1 MTGTDARTEPV
12 AVGLIGAGWIG
23 AFHGETLARRLPG
36 TRLVG
41 VADPAPGA
49 AERLA
54 GSLGA
59 PKATTDPAELLA
71 DPAVEAVLIAAPARF
86 HADLVE
92 AAAGAG
98 KAVFCEKPMALTLA
112 DADRAIAAAQ
122 AAGVPLQ
129 VGFNRRFDRSF
140 RAAYE
145 LIAAGRLGT
154 PQLLRSLTRDPG
166 IPDPGR
172 VPPSTIFL
180 ETLIHDFDTL
190 RYLNPGAEAVEVY
203 AVADALAYPDFKDQ
217 GLQDTSVVLVR
228 FDNGAMATAEA
239 SFNAVYGY
247 DIRGEV
253 FGSAGMATAG
263 DIRRTTM
270 AYHGAEGVVAD
281 TWRRN
286 IDLFH
291 DAYAAELAAFA
302 DCVRGGATPEPDG
315 GDARAALAIALAAIR
330 SVETGS
336 PVRLSAVEQR

>member
-1 MTGTDARTEPV
+1 
-12 AVGLIGAGWIG
+12 VGLIGAGWIG
-23 AFHGETLARRLPG
+23 TFHGETLARRLPG
-36 TRLVG
+36 ARLAG

-54 GSLGA
+54 SSLGA
-59 PKATTDPAELLA
+59 DRATTDPAELLA

-86 HADLVE
+86 HADLVV
-92 AAAGAG
+92 AAAEAG

-112 DADRAIAAAQ
+112 DADRAIAATL

-129 VGFNRRFDRSF
+129 VGFNRRFDTGF
-140 RAAYE
+140 RAAHE
-145 LIAAGRLGT
+145 LVAAGRLGT

-190 RYLNPGAEAVEVY
+190 RYLNPGAEAVTVY
-203 AVADALAYPDFKDQ
+203 AVADALAYPQFRDQ
-217 GLQDTSVVLVR
+217 GLQDTAVVLVR

-270 AYHGAEGVVAD
+270 AYHGAEG
-281 TWRRN
+281 
-286 IDLFH
+286 
-291 DAYAAELAAFA
+291 
-302 DCVRGGATPEPDG
+302 
-315 GDARAALAIALAAIR
+315 ALAAIA
-330 SVETGS
+330 SVDTGQ
-336 PVRLSAVEQR
+336 PVQLDTVQQP

>member
-1 MTGTDARTEPV
+1 MTVADARTKPV
-12 AVGLIGAGWIG
+12 GVGLIGAGWIG
-23 AFHGETLARRLPG
+23 TFHGETLARRLPG
-36 TRLVG
+36 ARLAG

-54 GSLGA
+54 SSLGA
-59 PKATTDPAELLA
+59 DRATTDPAELLA

-86 HADLVE
+86 HADLVV
-92 AAAGAG
+92 AAAEAG

-112 DADRAIAAAQ
+112 DADRAIAATL

-129 VGFNRRFDRSF
+129 VGFNRRFDTGF
-140 RAAYE
+140 RAAHE
-145 LIAAGRLGT
+145 LVAAGRLGT

-190 RYLNPGAEAVEVY
+190 RYLNPGAEAVTVY
-203 AVADALAYPDFKDQ
+203 AVADALAYPQFRDQ
-217 GLQDTSVVLVR
+217 GLQDTAVVLVR

-270 AYHGAEGVVAD
+270 AYHGAEG
-281 TWRRN
+281 
-286 IDLFH
+286 
-291 DAYAAELAAFA
+291 
-302 DCVRGGATPEPDG
+302 
-315 GDARAALAIALAAIR
+315 ALAAIA
-330 SVETGS
+330 SVDTGQ
-336 PVRLSAVEQR
+336 PIQLDTVQQP

>member
-1 MTGTDARTEPV
+1 MTVADTQTKPV
-12 AVGLIGAGWIG
+12 GVGLIGAGWMG
-23 AFHGETLARRLPG
+23 AFHAETLARRLPG
-36 TRLVG
+36 ARLAG
-41 VADPAPGA
+41 IADPAPGA

-86 HADLVE
+86 HADLVV

-112 DADRAIAAAQ
+112 DADRAIAATQ

-129 VGFNRRFDRSF
+129 VGFNRRFDPGF
-140 RAAYE
+140 RAAHD
-145 LIAAGRLGT
+145 LVAAGRLGT

-166 IPDPGR
+166 IPDPSR

-180 ETLIHDFDTL
+180 ETLIHDF
-190 RYLNPGAEAVEVY
+190 E
-203 AVADALAYPDFKDQ
+203 DQ
-217 GLQDTSVVLVR
+217 GLQDTAVVLIR

-263 DIRRTTM
+263 DLRRTTM
-270 AYHGAEGVVAD
+270 AYHGKDGVVAD

-291 DAYAAELAAFA
+291 DAYTAELAAFA
-302 DCVRGGATPEPDG
+302 DGVRAGATPEPG
-315 GDARAALAIALAAIR
+315 GQDARAALAIALAAIG
-330 SVETGS
+330 SVETGR
-336 PVRLSAVEQR
+336 PVRLSVVEQR